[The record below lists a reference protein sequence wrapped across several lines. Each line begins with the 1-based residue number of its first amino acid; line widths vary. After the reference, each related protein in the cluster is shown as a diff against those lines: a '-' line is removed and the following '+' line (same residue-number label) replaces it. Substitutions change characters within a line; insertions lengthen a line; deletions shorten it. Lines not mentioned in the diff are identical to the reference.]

1 MTEVMSSTRTPS
13 SGRATLAG
21 ACSPGITSLGEMSGD
36 ARSSPHSSCFCLSA
50 NKYRKHVAP
59 DRRGGQ
65 GLIDKRQTP
74 RAPRGGRAGAP
85 GAKAGRPLRTQDERR
100 AASERRLVAAACEV
114 LARKGWIGMTLA
126 EVGHKAGVSRGLA
139 SHHFG
144 SKAGLLRALTKH
156 IDDSCAA
163 LMRAAP
169 PAAPGLASVLGFVSV
184 YLGRTDPRWTN
195 TRTLLLLMAEALID
209 GSENAPVLGGGMAR
223 GFEHLEEKNRIGIRK
238 GGI

>member
-1 MTEVMSSTRTPS
+1 M
-13 SGRATLAG
+13 
-21 ACSPGITSLGEMSGD
+21 
-36 ARSSPHSSCFCLSA
+36 
-50 NKYRKHVAP
+50 
-59 DRRGGQ
+59 
-65 GLIDKRQTP
+65 
-74 RAPRGGRAGAP
+74 
-85 GAKAGRPLRTQDERR
+85 
-100 AASERRLVAAACEV
+100 AAACEV

-156 IDDSCAA
+156 IDDSFAA

-209 GSENAPVLGGGMAR
+209 GSENAPVLGGYMAR
-223 GFEHLEEKNRIGIRK
+223 MFDHLEENIRIGIRNGEISPK
-238 GGI
+238 LSPKLGAEMVIGMLRGIMLQRLVGGDLGGIPEMRDQILTMIERSFASG